1 MARQPLLVLLV
12 VACLL
17 LLPGSAL
24 AAGHHYHPGSAGA
37 GDPYFPLDG
46 NGGYDVRHYDLDIR
60 YNPAT
65 DKLKGVATITAHAT
79 QDLSRFDLDFIGLT
93 VRSVT
98 IDGDSAKFRRDGQ
111 ELIIRPRHGIA
122 DHASFVVRIR
132 YDGIPQLIVD
142 PALGA
147 NGWFH
152 TDDGAVVVGEPH
164 VAASWFPVN
173 DHPSDKASYRFHI
186 TVPKGTQ
193 AVANGIFTGKTTKH
207 GWTTWNWDAREPM
220 ASYLATAEIGKF
232 AIDAYHQ
239 DGIRYWDAI
248 DPDLLGPVATPHT
261 GTQFA
266 ISQKADL
273 SYKRLERTINVP
285 GGGADLSFWV
295 TGETEFPWDFMF
307 VEAHTAGL
315 DDWTTLPDLN
325 GHNSQDTG
333 FSCPLWLGFHPFL
346 AHYQTENGDGT
357 CSPSGTSGAWWAA
370 TGARDGWEQWDVD
383 LSAWAGKT
391 VEVSISYASDDVVQR
406 NGLFVDDIVSSTGA
420 GTTSFEADGDALDGW
435 TVPGAPAGSQPNPND
450 WIVGTVADTP
460 PNSGQIARASFA
472 RQPEILAFEASNFGR
487 YPFSAGGGIVD
498 DLPGVGF
505 ALENQT
511 RPVYAREFFT
521 DNINADD
528 VVVHELA
535 HQWYGDSVALKR
547 WQDVWLNEGFAT
559 YAEWLWSE
567 REGLGTAQDNFDFWY
582 SVFADDD
589 PIWQLTIG
597 DPGPNDLFDFQ
608 VYFRGAM
615 TLHQLRLTVG
625 DAAFFKT
632 LQQWAKTR
640 GGGNGTTPQFIKLA
654 EKISG
659 QDLDPLFQAW
669 LYSPTKP
676 FVPAPLV
683 AGRRLQLDLRHAP
696 VSVRSLYERYGKGVT
711 LDTGR

>member
-1 MARQPLLVLLV
+1 M
-12 VACLL
+12 
-17 LLPGSAL
+17 
-24 AAGHHYHPGSAGA
+24 
-37 GDPYFPLDG
+37 
-46 NGGYDVRHYDLDIR
+46 
-60 YNPAT
+60 
-65 DKLKGVATITAHAT
+65 
-79 QDLSRFDLDFIGLT
+79 
-93 VRSVT
+93 
-98 IDGDSAKFRRDGQ
+98 
-111 ELIIRPRHGIA
+111 
-122 DHASFVVRIR
+122 
-132 YDGIPQLIVD
+132 
-142 PALGA
+142 
-147 NGWFH
+147 
-152 TDDGAVVVGEPH
+152 
-164 VAASWFPVN
+164 
-173 DHPSDKASYRFHI
+173 
-186 TVPKGTQ
+186 
-193 AVANGIFTGKTTKH
+193 
-207 GWTTWNWDAREPM
+207 
-220 ASYLATAEIGKF
+220 
-232 AIDAYHQ
+232 
-239 DGIRYWDAI
+239 
-248 DPDLLGPVATPHT
+248 
-261 GTQFA
+261 
-266 ISQKADL
+266 
-273 SYKRLERTINVP
+273 
-285 GGGADLSFWV
+285 

-333 FSCPLWLGFHPFL
+333 FSCPFWLGLHPFL
-346 AHYQTENGDGT
+346 AHYQTDNGDGT

-420 GTTSFEADGDALDGW
+420 GTTSFEADGDVFDGW

-460 PNSGQIARASFA
+460 PNSGQIARGSFA

-487 YPFSAGGGIVD
+487 YPFKAGGGIVD

-521 DNINADD
+521 DSISADD

-535 HQWYGDSVALKR
+535 HQWYGDNVALKR

-582 SVFADDD
+582 GIFADDD
-589 PIWQLTIG
+589 PIWTLPIG
-597 DPGPNDLFDFQ
+597 DPGPDRLFDFA
-608 VYFRGAM
+608 VYVRGAM
-615 TLHQLRLTVG
+615 TLHQLRLAVG

-640 GGGNGTTPQFIKLA
+640 GGGNGTTPQFIRLA

-669 LYSPTKP
+669 LFDPTKP

-683 AGRRLQLDLRHAP
+683 HGATVRVDLRHAP
-696 VSVRSLYERYGKGVT
+696 PAAQSLYQRYGHGIR
-711 LDTGR
+711 LDAAP